1 MQSTGIRD
9 GKGAREQAEEWL
21 LDKTEPLRMRHRE
34 DGIALLVRQLQT
46 ENERLR
52 DRLER
57 SRAKITLGT
66 LADAFSE
73 SPRRP
78 DCKPKMLEFYCG
90 VVRRLAKH
98 AGEDVPMEEFGEGDA
113 CEYAKE
119 IGKSM
124 ASGTFN
130 KAVNA
135 LALVWRAVGPEA
147 GLSSD
152 ANPWR
157 SIAKKR
163 ADVHVRRPFTQEETD
178 AILKAAEGEMKTL
191 VAVCLYTG
199 LRLGD
204 ACRFRWEDV
213 RGDAAYVLTAK
224 RDRKVGIPL
233 HPKFKELLG
242 APRESGFV
250 MPGMAER
257 FSKRQGSSNVGRS
270 VKRLIERCGIATSV
284 EAKNGRMRP
293 DATAHSFR
301 HTFVTRAIEAGVP
314 PHAVQA
320 IVGHASAAMTER
332 YTHLSDGA
340 VLEAFGRMK

>member
-9 GKGAREQAEEWL
+9 GKGAREKAEEWL

-46 ENERLR
+46 ENERLK

-78 DCKPKMLEFYCG
+78 DCKPGMLDFYCG
-90 VVRRLAKH
+90 VVRRLAMS
-98 AGEDVPMEEFGEGDA
+98 AGEDVPMEEFGEREAG
-113 CEYAKE
+113 EYAKE
-119 IGKSM
+119 IGSRM

-135 LALVWRAVGPEA
+135 LALVWRVVGPEA
-147 GLSSD
+147 GLSPE

-157 SIAKKR
+157 PIARKR
-163 ADVHVRRPFTQEETD
+163 ADVHVRRPFAQAETD
-178 AILKAAEGEMKTL
+178 AMLEAAEGEMKTL

-204 ACRFRWEDV
+204 ACMFRWEDV

-233 HPKFKELLG
+233 HPKLKEILG
-242 APRESGFV
+242 EPRESGFV
-250 MPGMAER
+250 MPGIAER
-257 FSKRQGSSNVGRS
+257 YSKSQGRSNVSRS
-270 VKRLIERCGIATSV
+270 VKRLIERCGIETSV